1 MMKKAGLILLAVLL
15 AAVLLTVSGACA
27 LDGLEETDDNFFV
40 NTDPKYEKVIE
51 RTKLTSHSSSF
62 NGSVLIATDD
72 EIILYGGPK
81 ALTVSGDP
89 VDLHTTYDIGSC
101 SKVFTATAV
110 FQLIEEGRVALDD
123 PLSKY
128 FPEYKTGGDI
138 TVYQLLH
145 MQSGIADY
153 VNDTETFW
161 VDLSSLD
168 PDQLLHALY
177 RDELTDEDFLRNL
190 YAAPLYYE
198 PGTIQSYS
206 NTDYHLLALIVEQ
219 ASGMKF
225 NEYLQE
231 HIFDVCGTEHTSSM
245 AIADETSVPKS
256 FTEVY
261 QLGMVNENGYS
272 MSPVQERGAGGIH
285 TCVSDLWTFDRALLS
300 GRLIGEESLAEMMH
314 FDMDYGCGIYPYG
327 KHICGHSGRN
337 GAYTTQNLIIE
348 SEKFGRVY
356 LIASTSSDSGTY
368 GLDAIVNAVPWIL
381 EIK

>member
-1 MMKKAGLILLAVLL
+1 MKKAGLRLLALLLATVLLAV
-15 AAVLLTVSGACA
+15 SGAYA
-27 LDGLEETDDNFFV
+27 LDGLEKTDDNFFV
-40 NTDPKYEKVIE
+40 STDPKYEKVIE
-51 RTKLTSHSSSF
+51 RTKLTSHSDNF

-72 EIILYGGPK
+72 TIILYGGPK
-81 ALTVSGDP
+81 ALTISGDP
-89 VDLHTTYDIGSC
+89 VDMHTTYDIGSC

-110 FQLIEEGRVALDD
+110 FQLIEEGRIALDD

-145 MQSGIADY
+145 MQSGIVDY
-153 VNDTETFW
+153 VNDPETFW
-161 VDLSSLD
+161 VNLGSQDL
-168 PDQLLHALY
+168 DQFLHTFY
-177 RDELTDEDFLRNL
+177 RDELTDEDFLQNL

-206 NTDYHLLALIVEQ
+206 NTNYHLLALIVEQ
-219 ASGMKF
+219 VSGMKL

-231 HIFDVCGTEHTSSM
+231 HIFDVCGMEHTSSM
-245 AIADETSVPKS
+245 AIADETSVPKL

-272 MSPVQERGAGGIH
+272 MSPIQERGAGGIH
-285 TCVSDLWTFDRALLS
+285 TCVTDLWAFDKALLS
-300 GRLIGEESLAEMMH
+300 GKLVSEASLAEMMH

-337 GAYTTQNLIIE
+337 GTYTTENLIIE
-348 SEKFGRVY
+348 SDKFGRVY

-368 GLDAIVNAVPWIL
+368 GLSAITAAAAWIL
-381 EIK
+381 EVK